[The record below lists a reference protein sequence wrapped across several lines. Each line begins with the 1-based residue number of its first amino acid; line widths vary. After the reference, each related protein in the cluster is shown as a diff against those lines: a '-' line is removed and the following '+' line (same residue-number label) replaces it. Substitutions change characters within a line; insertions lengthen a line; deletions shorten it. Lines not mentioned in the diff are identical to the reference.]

1 MKTLGKMVPYMMG
14 MMMKKSDTVLYPS
27 VAAKVPENFR
37 GALKFDSEKCVG
49 CKLCMRVCPSN
60 AITIEKVGDKQ
71 FKATVQM
78 DKCIYCG
85 QCVDSCNKDALEN
98 TNRFELAS
106 SDKASLKVDI

>member
-1 MKTLGKMVPYMMG
+1 MKRLGKMVPYLLG
-14 MMMKKSDTVLYPS
+14 MLVKKTDTVMYP
-27 VAAKVPENFR
+27 ATPAKVADNFR

-60 AITIEKVGDKQ
+60 AITIEKVGEKQ
-71 FKATVQM
+71 FKATVQL

-98 TNRFELAS
+98 TTRFELAS
-106 SDKASLKVDI
+106 PDKASLKVDI